1 MRKSNTYKVIREYD
15 NRYELE
21 DLIRRIIRC
30 HLEDVSEGN
39 TGLKFSGCDRDRCNE
54 RLTG

>member
-1 MRKSNTYKVIREYD
+1 MQKSNTYKVIREYD

-30 HLEDVSEGN
+30 HLEEFSEGN
-39 TGLKFSGCDRDRCNE
+39 MGLQFPGCGKDRCNE

>member
-30 HLEDVSEGN
+30 HLEEFSEKN
-39 TGLKFSGCDRDRCNE
+39 MDLTFPRRDKDHCNE